1 VTVRAAIVSTYPPR
15 RCGLATFAAHL
26 RQGLLAAG
34 AAEVPVVAVV
44 REEAGSWPPEV
55 AMTLPQ
61 DEDWAYVEAARFL
74 NRSGVDAVLLQH
86 EFGIFGGEVGR
97 MVLRLLS
104 SLSVPVITTL
114 HTVLSRPGP
123 EQLAVLQRVIRASR
137 AVVVM
142 AGRAVG
148 LLRDVYGAPPE
159 KIVHIPHGVPA
170 PPPETPAEWKE
181 RLGLAG
187 RTVAM
192 TFGLIGPGKGI
203 ERVLDAMAEAVPQ
216 CPDLLYLVVGA
227 THPDIARASG
237 ESYRQGLEERVRRL
251 GLEDHVR
258 FVNRYLEEGELLGYL
273 AACDIYITPYLEPQQ
288 ISSGTLTYAVAM
300 GKAVISTPYA
310 YAEEL
315 LGGGVGWL
323 VPFGDTGALAHALVA
338 LARSPGLRA
347 GLARRARERARGF
360 SWPEVGARYL
370 NLVESPGRGE
380 VRAVARP

>member
-1 VTVRAAIVSTYPPR
+1 MSVRAAIVSTYPPR
-15 RCGLATFAAHL
+15 RCGLASFAAHL

-44 REEAGSWPPEV
+44 REAGGAWPPEV
-55 AMTLPQ
+55 VMTLPQ
-61 DEDWAYVEAARFL
+61 DEDWAYVEAARYL

-97 MVLRLLS
+97 MVLQLLS

-123 EQLAVLQRVIRASR
+123 EQRAVLQRVIRASR
-137 AVVVM
+137 AVVAM
-142 AGRAVG
+142 AGRAVH

-159 KIVHIPHGVPA
+159 KIVYIPHGVPA
-170 PPPETPAEWKE
+170 PPPGTPEGWKE

-203 ERVLDAMAEAVPQ
+203 ELALDAMAEAAPR

-251 GLEDHVR
+251 GLDGHVR
-258 FVNRYLEEGELLGYL
+258 FVNRYLDEEELLGYL
-273 AACDIYITPYLEPQQ
+273 AACDIYITPYQEPQQ
-288 ISSGTLTYAVAM
+288 ITSGTLTYAVAM

-310 YAEEL
+310 YAEER
-315 LGGGVGWL
+315 LGGGAGWL
-323 VPFGDTGALAHALVA
+323 VPFGDAAALARALVA
-338 LARSPGLRA
+338 LARNPELRA
-347 GLARRARERARGF
+347 GLGRRARERARGF
-360 SWPEVGARYL
+360 AWPEVGARYL
-370 NLVESPGRGE
+370 DLVEGLGRRE
-380 VRAVARP
+380 VRAVARR

>member
-1 VTVRAAIVSTYPPR
+1 MSVRTAIVSTYPPR
-15 RCGLATFAAHL
+15 RCGLASFAAHL

-34 AAEVPVVAVV
+34 AGEVPVVAVV
-44 REEAGSWPPEV
+44 RETGGSWPPEV
-55 AMTLPQ
+55 VMTLPQ
-61 DEDWAYVEAARFL
+61 EEDWAYVEAARYL

-97 MVLRLLS
+97 KVLQLLS

-123 EQLAVLQRVIRASR
+123 EQRAVLQRVIRASR

-142 AGRAVG
+142 AGRAAG
-148 LLRDVYGAPPE
+148 ILRDVYGAPPE

-170 PPPETPAEWKE
+170 PPPGTPAGWKE

-203 ERVLDAMAEAVPQ
+203 EMALDALAQAVRE

-227 THPDIARASG
+227 THPDIARTSG
-237 ESYRQGLEERVRRL
+237 ESYRQALEERVQEL
-251 GLEDHVR
+251 GLAGHVR
-258 FVNRYLEEGELLGYL
+258 FVNRYLDEQELLGYL
-273 AACDIYITPYLEPQQ
+273 AACDIYITPYQEPQQ

-315 LGGGVGWL
+315 LSGGAGWL
-323 VPFGDTGALAHALVA
+323 VPFGDAAALGRALVA
-338 LARSPGLRA
+338 LARNPELRA
-347 GLARRARERARGF
+347 RLARRARERARGF
-360 SWPEVGARYL
+360 AWPQVGARYL
-370 NLVESPGRGE
+370 DLVTGAGRQE
-380 VRAVARP
+380 VRALARS